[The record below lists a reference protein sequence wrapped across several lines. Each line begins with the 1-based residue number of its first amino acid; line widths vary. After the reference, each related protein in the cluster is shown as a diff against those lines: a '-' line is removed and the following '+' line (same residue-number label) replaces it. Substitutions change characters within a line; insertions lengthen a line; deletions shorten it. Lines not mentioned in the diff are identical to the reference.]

1 MIPVTKDEAR
11 ILRELYPEYK
21 ITRTM
26 VQDSK
31 RHHYYATEKEELMRA
46 IAGTNQQAADLVAR
60 FDREKELRRQRLIQ
74 QGELE

>member
-46 IAGTNQQAADLVAR
+46 IASTNQQAADLVAR